1 MQGCFREH
9 PDIYGA
15 ELEDDEAPEA
25 APVAA
30 EGEDVTAA
38 AAAAAT
44 SSATPDLGS
53 PPPSESTPSS
63 SAVPVGAPDDT
74 ARAQAAKEHMEKSHS
89 AEAASESDELVPKAA
104 HDATSANAGK

>member
-9 PDIYGA
+9 PDVYGA
-15 ELEDDEAPEA
+15 ELEDEEDPDA

-38 AAAAAT
+38 ATT
-44 SSATPDLGS
+44 SANPELGS
-53 PPPSESTPSS
+53 PPPPELTPALSNIPS
-63 SAVPVGAPDDT
+63 GTPDET
-74 ARAQAAKEHMEKSHS
+74 TRAQSAKDHMENTH
-89 AEAASESDELVPKAA
+89 AGEATSESDELVPKAA